1 MRVLV
6 FPRDD
11 VNPYQRLLYGEMGRL
26 GARVTYLGRLTPSH
40 TLNLLLL
47 PAELAARRAAGA
59 RLVHLHWV
67 FDFSLPGS
75 SRWTPLRQ
83 LAQLW
88 FALWLRTVRLLG
100 MRLVWTAHN
109 VLPHGRVFAD
119 DVSARRSLVRAS
131 DLVFAHSPAVL
142 TELAA
147 LGATARRSVVI
158 PHGPFGPAASGMP
171 LRVPGHGDQVRQLL
185 FFGKVEEYKGVE
197 DLLAA
202 LATMPAG
209 LPARLTIAGQCD
221 DPALRSR
228 LCALASATGGRAVL
242 RLEHVPEDEVTGLLA
257 ASDVVVL
264 PFRTITTSGSAML
277 ALAHGRPLIV
287 PDLPALAD
295 LPSGAVMRYDGSVP
309 SLAAALSQAACVGRP
324 VLAAMSAAATTYAS
338 AASWPE
344 ISARTLAEMASLLAA
359 PATAPAEVLTS

>member
-11 VNPYQRLLYGEMGRL
+11 LNPYQRLLYGEMGRL

-40 TLNLLLL
+40 TVNLLLL
-47 PAELAARRAAGA
+47 PAELAARRAVGA

-67 FDFSLPGS
+67 FDFSPPGS
-75 SRWTPLRQ
+75 SRWPLLRW

-88 FALWLRTVRLLG
+88 FVLWLRMVRLLG

-119 DVSARRSLVRAS
+119 DVSARRCLVRAS

-142 TELAA
+142 AELAA
-147 LGATARRSVVI
+147 LGTAVRRSVVI
-158 PHGPFGPAASGMP
+158 PHGPFGPAAQGVP
-171 LRVPGHGDQVRQLL
+171 LRVPGHGDQARQLL

-202 LATMPAG
+202 VARMPAG
-209 LPARLTIAGQCD
+209 LSARLTIAGQCD
-221 DPALRSR
+221 DPALGSR
-228 LCALASATGGRAVL
+228 LRALARAAGDRVVL
-242 RLEHVPEDEVTGLLA
+242 RLTRVPEDEVTGLLA

-264 PFRTITTSGSAML
+264 PFRKITTSGSAML

-287 PDLPALAD
+287 PDLAALAD
-295 LPSGAVMRYDGSVP
+295 LPPGAVIRYDGSVP
-309 SLAAALSQAACVGRP
+309 SLAAALAEVTRAGQP
-324 VLAAMSAAATTYAS
+324 VLAAMSAAATAYAS
-338 AASWPE
+338 GTSWPE
-344 ISARTLAEMASLLAA
+344 ISARTLTEMASLLDV
-359 PATAPAEVLTS
+359 PTEVLAS

>member
-1 MRVLV
+1 VRVLV

-11 VNPYQRLLYGEMGRL
+11 LNPYQRLLYGEMGRL
-26 GARVTYLGRLTPSH
+26 GARVSYLGRLTPSH

-67 FDFSLPGS
+67 FGFSPPGG
-75 SRWTPLRQ
+75 SRWPLLRR

-88 FALWLRTVRLLG
+88 FVLWLRTVRLLG

-131 DLVFAHSPAVL
+131 DLVLAHSPAVL
-142 TELAA
+142 AELAA
-147 LGATARRSVVI
+147 LGATARRGVVI
-158 PHGPFGPAASGMP
+158 PHGPFGHAAPGVP
-171 LRVPGHGDQVRQLL
+171 LRVPGHGDHVRRLL

-202 LATMPAG
+202 VATMPAD

-228 LCALASATGGRAVL
+228 LRALARAAGDRVAL
-242 RLEHVPEDEVTGLLA
+242 RLERVPEDEVTGLLA
-257 ASDVVVL
+257 ASDLVVL
-264 PFRTITTSGSAML
+264 PFRRITTSGSAML

-287 PDLPALAD
+287 PDLAALAD
-295 LPSGAVMRYDGSVP
+295 LPPAAVIRYDGSIR
-309 SLAAALSQAACVGRP
+309 SLTAALAKAVRAGRP
-324 VLAAMSAAATTYAS
+324 VLAAMSAAATAYAYGT
-338 AASWPE
+338 SWPE
-344 ISARTLAEMASLLAA
+344 ISARTLTEMAALLDA